1 MPYFIHDSIEFH
13 YRLKGAGIPL
23 AFQHGL
29 GADSSQPFELLGRL
43 NGIRLLSLDC
53 RAHGR
58 THPVGPVTKLT
69 ISSYA
74 DDLAALLDK
83 LQIERAIV
91 GGISLG
97 AAVALS
103 FALREPSRVAG
114 VVISRPAWSF
124 EPNSGN
130 AERFKHVA
138 DLLREYGPHVGKSV
152 FASSSPYQTL
162 KSVSPDA
169 AVSLLGQFDSPY
181 CFERVARLE
190 QVFKATPSWT
200 PESLQSIQVPVLI
213 LAHGLDPIHDYQH
226 GARLATAIPSSE
238 FCEIT
243 PKSVSQS
250 QHAADVRGR
259 IGRFLERHFHAS
271 SPTDGVLAS
280 QSMLCEP

>member
-1 MPYFIHDSIEFH
+1 MPYFTRDSIRFH
-13 YRLKGAGIPL
+13 YRLQGAGIPL

-29 GADSSQPFELLGRL
+29 GADSSQPFELLGGL
-43 NGIRLLSLDC
+43 NGIRLLCLDC
-53 RAHGR
+53 RAHGK
-58 THPVGPVTKLT
+58 THPIGPVTKLT

-103 FALREPSRVAG
+103 VALREPSRVAG
-114 VVISRPAWSF
+114 VILSRPAWSF
-124 EPNSGN
+124 VPNSAN
-130 AERFKHVA
+130 AERFRYVA
-138 DLLREYGPHVGKSV
+138 DLLREYGPQVGKSV
-152 FASSSPYQTL
+152 FASSSSYQTL

-169 AVSLLGQFDSPY
+169 AASLLSQFDSPH
-181 CFERVARLE
+181 CVERVARLE
-190 QVFKATPSWT
+190 EVFKATPSWT
-200 PESLQSIQVPVLI
+200 LESLQSIQVPVLV

-226 GARLATAIPSSE
+226 GARLAAAIPTAE

-250 QHAADVRGR
+250 THAADVRGC
-259 IGRFLERHFHAS
+259 IGRFLERHF
-271 SPTDGVLAS
+271 PTDSSTEGVLAS
-280 QSMLCEP
+280 QSILCEP